1 MATKQQVIDLNRE
14 HPDWT
19 AARIA
24 AEIGCGAP
32 YVHATARRNGLI
44 LASGREVTAVNLRR
58 RAENLIRWAESL
70 IRRAER
76 IEAQHNQT
84 GRIESDDH

>member
-1 MATKQQVIDLNRE
+1 MATKWQVITLNRE

-44 LASGREVTAVNLRR
+44 LAPCREVTAVNLRR
-58 RAENLIRWAESL
+58 RAESL